1 MASFQIIN
9 VTSEKCVADVTER
22 TFSEHVGAQQNSTHN
37 ELDGARLASAG
48 KYFIAYKVFLLC
60 FPFYYHKFYA
70 HMGWVLYKYHIV
82 GMLMKELLSS

>member
-1 MASFQIIN
+1 LRDGG
-9 VTSEKCVADVTER
+9 SERTLCDHVEAQPNSIKGQSTDVTER

-70 HMGWVLYKYHIV
+70 HMG
-82 GMLMKELLSS
+82 

>member
-9 VTSEKCVADVTER
+9 VTSKKCVADVTER
-22 TFSEHVGAQQNSTHN
+22 TFSEHVGAQQNSIHN
-37 ELDGARLASAG
+37 ELDSAKLASAG
-48 KYFIAYKVFLLC
+48 KYFIAYKIFLLC
-60 FPFYYHKFYA
+60 SAFYYHKFYA